1 MKNEVC
7 TICGVAGRLAAPQ
20 HSWQLNTQRS
30 PTQCAVAL
38 LFKKGWD
45 PHSCSTSSA
54 FLHTEPNRRGHNHA
68 HGSKSQRS
76 LLPALPPDQSKSFF
90 SPSGE
95 EKSKSITTL
104 CSLNSEN
111 TSVSFTEDGLC
122 TKQWKR
128 NYFFERS
135 FHQLT
140 PLPSVE
146 QQNCFSWSHPQQDL
160 QQLNRDLGQIIPH
173 HPSLQSILILTQV
186 KFKDSTTKPPSPIV
200 LSHLWLNAVWDQEHS
215 PPPVCNGLL
224 VIQYLH

>member
-1 MKNEVC
+1 MR
-7 TICGVAGRLAAPQ
+7 TACGAAGRPAAPQ
-20 HSWQLNTQRS
+20 HSWQPVCSSFAFQERPGPSRLFYKFGIPTHRAKQKKPQPRS
-30 PTQCAVAL
+30 WIQKPT
-38 LFKKGWD
+38 
-45 PHSCSTSSA
+45 
-54 FLHTEPNRRGHNHA
+54 
-68 HGSKSQRS
+68 
-76 LLPALPPDQSKSFF
+76 LPALPPDQSKSFF

-173 HPSLQSILILTQV
+173 HPSLQSNLILT
-186 KFKDSTTKPPSPIV
+186 K
-200 LSHLWLNAVWDQEHS
+200 LNSKIALQN
-215 PPPVCNGLL
+215 PQAL
-224 VIQYLH
+224 